1 MIKKQEK
8 EVTEGKLIRPLNAY
22 KDKALTIT
30 NQKDVA
36 TFHRGEQGE
45 LEDVIE
51 HVELELSKVIGKQ
64 LVDVVEL
71 KSPWELIW
79 DLIENLAFWY

>member
-1 MIKKQEK
+1 
-8 EVTEGKLIRPLNAY
+8 
-22 KDKALTIT
+22 
-30 NQKDVA
+30 
-36 TFHRGEQGE
+36 

>member
-1 MIKKQEK
+1 
-8 EVTEGKLIRPLNAY
+8 LNAY

-71 KSPWELIW
+71 KSP
-79 DLIENLAFWY
+79 